1 MDTTILCA
9 IITAVIAGLFSLL
22 RVLLKHHL
30 FGRGSH
36 VPGNAHAQLAPVL
49 PVPPALLND
58 KNKLIFPSA
67 QPKSTAVAT
76 GISLFLPGMGEVYLG
91 QTRKGLTI
99 FFCAFMFIAVWP
111 FIGIYSCF
119 HAHKI
124 GVKLNSGLPIE
135 RWE

>member
-9 IITAVIAGLFSLL
+9 IITAVIGGLFSLVRL
-22 RVLLKHHL
+22 LLKHHL

-36 VPGNAHAQLAPVL
+36 VPDNSHMAFTHGESVSPVL
-49 PVPPALLND
+49 PNH
-58 KNKLIFPSA
+58 KKELIFPSV
-67 QPKSTAVAT
+67 QPKSTVVAT

-91 QTRKGLTI
+91 QTRKGLAI
-99 FFCAFMFIAVWP
+99 FFCAVIFVGVWP

-124 GVKLNSGLPIE
+124 GVKLNSGLPIA